1 MSVLPKLVNMW
12 QKKVHVSSSMTKK
25 DGQFSA
31 FIGRWQPLHEGHK
44 ALFQQVLD
52 AGGNVLIMIRDVQPD
67 EKNPYTAAEVYVH
80 ISDFYTDLIKAGRV
94 KVMKIPDVCSVDF
107 GRGVGY
113 DIVEWIPPAEIGEIS
128 ATKIRESLRNER
140 TS

>member
-1 MSVLPKLVNMW
+1 MW
-12 QKKVHVSSSMTKK
+12 QKKVHVNSSMTKK
-25 DGQFSA
+25 EGQFSA
-31 FIGRWQPLHEGHK
+31 FIGRWQPLHDGHK

-52 AGGNVLIMIRDVQPD
+52 SGGNVLIMIRDVHPD
-67 EKNPYTAAEVYVH
+67 EKNPYTAAEVYVN

-128 ATKIRESLRNER
+128 ATKIRENMKNEQR
-140 TS
+140 PS